1 MEINFDELLYQITL
15 RFDAS
20 ITPAEARALSGTSE
34 REKDVKWLAECLA
47 DCAIDNEKIERIQDI
62 DFERFRGVGVIF
74 VADRTFIFFLTNYA
88 SKCRLIR
95 LGATFREIG

>member
-15 RFDAS
+15 KLMHRLLQLRHVLF
-20 ITPAEARALSGTSE
+20 RAPLK
-34 REKDVKWLAECLA
+34 EKDVKWLAECLA

-74 VADRTFIFFLTNYA
+74 VADRTFIFSFDELRQQVSFNQ
-88 SKCRLIR
+88 I
-95 LGATFREIG
+95 GVTFREIG

>member
-34 REKDVKWLAECLA
+34 EKKDVKWLAECLA

-74 VADRTFIFFLTNYA
+74 VRIEHLFFLLTNYA
-88 SKCRLIR
+88 NKCRLIR
-95 LGATFREIG
+95 LG

>member
-1 MEINFDELLYQITL
+1 MHRLLQL
-15 RFDAS
+15 RH
-20 ITPAEARALSGTSE
+20 ALFRVPLKKKTSS
-34 REKDVKWLAECLA
+34 VAECLA

-62 DFERFRGVGVIF
+62 DFERFRGVGEYLLRIEHL
-74 VADRTFIFFLTNYA
+74 FFLLTNYA